1 MNQLETGRDGRSALG
16 ETLKLPVKR
25 ALATLGYQI
34 LRLEPEPP
42 PSPPPQESFGRQLP
56 LWDTDADFQA
66 LRREMEGH
74 TLVSDVDS
82 YFTYRFAH
90 DACSLPGE
98 VAEVGVYKGGTAR
111 MLAKI
116 FEPTG
121 KAVHL
126 FDTFAGMPPVDP
138 TRDLHQESDFG
149 DVSLEGVREYLGDC
163 ANVRLYQGFF
173 PATAGPIEDTTFCFV
188 HADVDIHRSVLDC
201 CRFFY
206 PRLVSGGVMIFD
218 DYGRNSCPGAKEAVD
233 AFFAE
238 TPEKPVYVP
247 TGQAF
252 VVKR

>member
-1 MNQLETGRDGRSALG
+1 MARAALKAP
-16 ETLKLPVKR
+16 LKR
-25 ALATLGYQI
+25 ALALLGYQI
-34 LRLEPEPP
+34 ARLEQEPEAA
-42 PSPPPQESFGRQLP
+42 PPQPTESFGRQLP
-56 LWDTDADFQA
+56 LWDTDTAFQA
-66 LRREMEGH
+66 LRREMEGY

-82 YFTYRFAH
+82 YFTYRFAQH
-90 DACSLPGE
+90 ARSLPGD

-116 FEPTG
+116 FASSG

-138 TRDLHQESDFG
+138 TKDLHRESDFG
-149 DVSLEGVREYLGDC
+149 DATLEGVREYLRDC
-163 ANVRLYQGFF
+163 PDVHLHQGFF
-173 PATAGPIEDTTFCFV
+173 PATAGPIESSAFCFV
-188 HADVDIHRSVLDC
+188 HADVDIHQSVLDC

-206 PRLVSGGVMIFD
+206 PRLVPGGVIIFD
-218 DYGRNSCPGAKEAVD
+218 DYGRNSCPGAKVAVD
-233 AFFAE
+233 QFFAE